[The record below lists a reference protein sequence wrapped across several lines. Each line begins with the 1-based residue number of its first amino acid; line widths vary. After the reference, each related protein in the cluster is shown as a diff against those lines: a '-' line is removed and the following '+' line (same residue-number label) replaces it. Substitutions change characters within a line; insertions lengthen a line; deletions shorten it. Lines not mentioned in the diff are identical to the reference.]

1 MVNPTE
7 VKIVPGFI
15 LSQQS
20 QPRLGQKQY
29 LDMAA
34 DVPKRARED
43 RSFIRTLDTFTLRAA
58 AILHLNQ
65 QHRGG
70 RVTYTVSRDGQT
82 LALTSDLPPP
92 FLTRRKKA
100 VWLLPGEGEEGNDD
114 RVGMCLTSSGLSL
127 SEGFYKRG
135 LQLETQVDEG
145 SEVAEG
151 LGIRGEDAI
160 GGLPDL

>member
-1 MVNPTE
+1 MEWVSLSPRLA
-7 VKIVPGFI
+7 IVYTP
-15 LSQQS
+15 L
-20 QPRLGQKQY
+20 QPRCSFSSLSSCG
-29 LDMAA
+29 M
-34 DVPKRARED
+34 RAPAERP
-43 RSFIRTLDTFTLRAA
+43 LVY
-58 AILHLNQ
+58 Q
-65 QHRGG
+65 
-70 RVTYTVSRDGQT
+70 
-82 LALTSDLPPP
+82 
-92 FLTRRKKA
+92 RKKA

-151 LGIRGEDAI
+151 LGIKGKDAI